1 MITAFE
7 ICVTMLAAMLP
18 IYFILWDGARMRKKH
33 GFDENYWRLE
43 VTLVW
48 EKLFPIMLLGGLSL
62 TELKGVDFSGIAA
75 AMVKPVVVVFCLLI
89 LVQSCSR
96 LFGRN
101 LIDNDCFTAMFQTS
115 VRQMTYMAF
124 AVVGQ
129 ICGMKDVMSGL
140 AVIIFIDALISI
152 IGAEFVFAFWGKQK
166 SRYSHL
172 PADFKTNLQKKWF
185 FQGQSLV
192 IRGLKR
198 ICIQVLYISVQ
209 LLVGGLQI
217 LSAVLIALKSRVI
230 LACFAGLGIALARM
244 HFGPFDIQY
253 RPIKVF
259 IATLY
264 LVITWQG
271 STCIYKSLLIIGA
284 YIKITKEQFKKITHI
299 GIWLPIFAKLIFLPW
314 LSVLFSYEAGLPQV
328 EMMKIFAYFML
339 AGSIS
344 GYIMSMYKGRNP
356 SQVADIISL
365 QLICSLVTIPIN
377 GCLITWVPYV

>member
-7 ICVTMLAAMLP
+7 MCVTMLAAMLP

-33 GFDENYWRLE
+33 GFDEHYWRLE
-43 VTLVW
+43 VNLVW

-62 TELKGVDFSGIAA
+62 TDLRGVDFTGIAA
-75 AMVKPVVVVFCLLI
+75 AMIKPVVVVFCLLI
-89 LVQSCSR
+89 LVQSGSR

-129 ICGMKDVMSGL
+129 ICGMKDVMAGL

-152 IGAEFVFAFWGKQK
+152 IGAEFVFAFWGKEK
-166 SRYSHL
+166 SWLSRI
-172 PADFKTNLQKKWF
+172 PDQFKAKLQEKWLSNTRTLF
-185 FQGQSLV
+185 V
-192 IRGLKR
+192 RGL
-198 ICIQVLYISVQ
+198 IQAIITTLYVIAQLVFGALQVLLAI
-209 LLVGGLQI
+209 LV
-217 LSAVLIALKSRVI
+217 ALKSRVI
-230 LACFAGLGIALARM
+230 LACFVGLGIAIVRM
-244 HFGPFDIQY
+244 HYCPFDYEY

-259 IATLY
+259 VATVY

-284 YIKITKEQFKKITHI
+284 YIRITKAQFKRITHI
-299 GIWLPIFAKLIFLPW
+299 GIWLPICAKLILLPW
-314 LSVLFSYEAGLPQV
+314 LSVLFSFEAGLPKT
-328 EMMKIFAYFML
+328 EMLKVFAYFML

-344 GYIMSMYKGRNP
+344 GYIMSMYKERNP

-365 QLICSLVTIPIN
+365 QLICSLMTIPLN
-377 GCLITWVPYV
+377 GCLITMVPYV